1 MQDILLLHQKCSYSL
16 SLDIYIYI
24 YIKNQRRQ
32 IVYKL
37 FHALRFMFAL
47 YIHFFLNFDF
57 IL

>member
-16 SLDIYIYI
+16 SLGIYL
-24 YIKNQRRQ
+24 KKTKDDK

-47 YIHFFLNFDF
+47 YIHFF
-57 IL
+57 

>member
-16 SLDIYIYI
+16 SLDIYI